1 MLPVVLL
8 NGMKYVSKYA
18 CIYICM
24 RGMYLL
30 VEKSSVMCF
39 CVFMCVCVCVCV
51 CVCERERE
59 REREK
64 VSII

>member
-18 CIYICM
+18 CIYVCM

-39 CVFMCVCVCVCV
+39 CVFVCVCA
-51 CVCERERE
+51 
-59 REREK
+59 
-64 VSII
+64 